1 MEVEDCGAD
10 FTDCSI
16 ELIDRGVQYG
26 SNGVLVAWTLQHP
39 LQTQPG
45 GEQLLDDVVM
55 EIPRDSVAIFE
66 DVDQSFFPLLFCEF
80 DSDRSDVCHRRQ
92 LLDLVHSPRAVA
104 AA

>member
-1 MEVEDCGAD
+1 
-10 FTDCSI
+10 
-16 ELIDRGVQYG
+16 
-26 SNGVLVAWTLQHP
+26 
-39 LQTQPG
+39 
-45 GEQLLDDVVM
+45 M